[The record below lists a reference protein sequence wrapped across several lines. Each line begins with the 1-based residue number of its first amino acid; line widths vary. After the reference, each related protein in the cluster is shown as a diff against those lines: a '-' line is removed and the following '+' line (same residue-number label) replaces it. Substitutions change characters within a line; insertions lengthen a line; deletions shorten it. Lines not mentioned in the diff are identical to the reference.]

1 MAYIVSLKQFDGPL
15 DLLLTLI
22 SSAKVDIK
30 DIFVSEITD
39 QYLKSMDLVDELD
52 MDTASE
58 FLQMAATLIEIK
70 SRALLPKPP
79 KVEEGEESPEEML
92 IRQLEEYKAFK
103 EISQQMKTLEDD
115 AKLLYTKLPEEFP
128 LPPQQFEWKG
138 LTIDKLS
145 AAFGRVLARLEAQAD
160 AEKFARREIRRD
172 TFTVSGCMT
181 RIQRRLRRGPVR
193 FAELFDEAPG
203 KSEMITVFLALLEL
217 IRLSRAIA
225 VQQDTYGD
233 IEIQQINVNTTDT
246 EGSV

>member
-39 QYLKSMDLVDELD
+39 QYLKSMELVEELD

-103 EISQQMKTLEDD
+103 EVSARMKALEDD

-138 LTIDKLS
+138 LTMDKLS
-145 AAFGRVLARLEAQAD
+145 AAFARVLARLEAQAD

-172 TFTVSGCMT
+172 TFTVSGCMM
-181 RIQRRLRRGPVR
+181 RIQRRLRRGNVR
-193 FAELFDEAPG
+193 FADLFDDAPG

-225 VQQDTYGD
+225 VQQDVYGD
-233 IEIQQINVNTTDT
+233 IEIQQIAPLT
-246 EGSV
+246 EQSEG

>member
-39 QYLKSMDLVDELD
+39 QYLKSMELVEELD

-79 KVEEGEESPEEML
+79 KLEEGEESPEEML

-103 EISQQMKTLEDD
+103 EISAQMKSLEDD
-115 AKLLYTKLPEEFP
+115 AKRLYAKLPEEFP

-172 TFTVSGCMT
+172 SFTVSGCMT

-233 IEIQQINVNTTDT
+233 IEIQQAPSITTDS
-246 EGSV
+246 EGSP

>member
-103 EISQQMKTLEDD
+103 ESSQQMKTLEDD

-233 IEIQQINVNTTDT
+233 IEIQQIATNPTDT
-246 EGSV
+246 EGSN

>member
-22 SSAKVDIK
+22 SSAKLDIK

-39 QYLKSMDLVDELD
+39 QYLKSMELVDELD

-79 KVEEGEESPEEML
+79 KTEEGEESPEEML

-103 EISQQMKTLEDD
+103 EISAQMKTMEDQ

-138 LTIDKLS
+138 LTMDKLS
-145 AAFGRVLARLEAQAD
+145 AAFARVLARLEAQSD
-160 AEKFARREIRRD
+160 AEKLARHEVRRD
-172 TFTVSGCMT
+172 TFTVSGCMM
-181 RIQRRLRRGPVR
+181 RIQRKLRRGNVR
-193 FAELFDEAPG
+193 FAELFDDAPG

-233 IEIQQINVNTTDT
+233 IEIQQVTPQND
-246 EGSV
+246 

>member
-39 QYLKSMDLVDELD
+39 QYLKSMELVEELD

-79 KVEEGEESPEEML
+79 KTEEGEESPEEML

-103 EISQQMKTLEDD
+103 EVSARMKTLEDE

-138 LTIDKLS
+138 LTMDKLS
-145 AAFGRVLARLEAQAD
+145 AAFARVLARLEAQAD

-172 TFTVSGCMT
+172 TFTVSGCMM
-181 RIQRRLRRGPVR
+181 RIQRRLRRGHVR
-193 FAELFDEAPG
+193 FAELFDDAPG

-225 VQQDTYGD
+225 VQEDTYGD
-233 IEIQQINVNTTDT
+233 IEIQQISPLT
-246 EGSV
+246 EQSEG

>member
-22 SSAKVDIK
+22 SSAKLDIK

-39 QYLKSMDLVDELD
+39 QYLKSMELVDELD

-79 KVEEGEESPEEML
+79 KTEEGEESPEEML

-103 EISQQMKTLEDD
+103 EISAQMKTMEDQ

-138 LTIDKLS
+138 LTMDKLS
-145 AAFGRVLARLEAQAD
+145 AAFARVLARLEAKSD
-160 AEKFARREIRRD
+160 AEKLARHEVRRD
-172 TFTVSGCMT
+172 TFTVSGCMM
-181 RIQRRLRRGPVR
+181 RIQRRLRHGNVR
-193 FAELFDEAPG
+193 FAELFDDAPG

-233 IEIQQINVNTTDT
+233 IEIQQVTPQNN
-246 EGSV
+246 